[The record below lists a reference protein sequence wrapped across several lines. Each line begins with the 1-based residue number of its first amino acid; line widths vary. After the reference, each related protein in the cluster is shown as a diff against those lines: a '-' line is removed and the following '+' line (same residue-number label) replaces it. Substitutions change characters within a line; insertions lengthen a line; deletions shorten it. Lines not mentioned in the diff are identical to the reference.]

1 MCIVEGK
8 CKVLVHTDTTVSLPT
23 IYIYI
28 YIYTPVGQ

>member
-28 YIYTPVGQ
+28 YTPVGQ